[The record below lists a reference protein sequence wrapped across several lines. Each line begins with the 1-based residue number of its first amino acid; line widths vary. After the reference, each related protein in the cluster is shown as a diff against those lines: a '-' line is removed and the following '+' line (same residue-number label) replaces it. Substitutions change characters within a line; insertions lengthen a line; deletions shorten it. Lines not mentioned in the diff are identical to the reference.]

1 MVYQCNKTEQ
11 LHLASLLQPLDVP
24 TTVWVDIAIDFV
36 EGLPKVKGKSVI
48 LTVVDRFSKAAHFL
62 PLGHPYT
69 ATSVARVFFDA
80 TVKINGITSTIV
92 SDCDP
97 VFTGHFWNELFA
109 MAGVKLQF
117 TPAFHPQADGQSEAT
132 NKIVAMYLRCL
143 TGDRPR
149 QWLQWLLW
157 AEYSTTPRFKHHSVL
172 RRSRSCMDATL
183 PHYRPT
189 LRAKPDYRQSTR
201 SYRSGMS
208 SSLRYMTDWSR
219 HNNITRYTMIT
230 NIS

>member
-1 MVYQCNKTEQ
+1 MVYQRNKTEQ
-11 LHLASLLQPLDVP
+11 LHLVSLLQPLDVP

-97 VFTGHFWNELFA
+97 VFTGHFWKELFA

-157 AEYSTTPRFKHHSVL
+157 AEYCYNTSFQASLCASSFKVVYGRDPPSL
-172 RRSRSCMDATL
+172 QAYSPSKARL
-183 PHYRPT
+183 PAVDTQLQERDEFIVEIH
-189 LRAKPDYRQSTR
+189 D
-201 SYRSGMS
+201 
-208 SSLRYMTDWSR
+208 
-219 HNNITRYTMIT
+219 
-230 NIS
+230 